1 MRRVLLSCLA
11 WPAMALANTGDTTIN
26 ITGKMVNMEEDYVK
40 VFIFYTYNG
49 KKSLDSSAV
58 VDGAYHFTMHAEGA
72 VQVNLL
78 GRVDMSKMKGP
89 MMVNNK
95 NRAQLYVQAGNIE
108 VTSTDNFANFTVK
121 GSPAQDTYEKLT
133 AAAAPYKAQIG
144 KLMPDYYA
152 LNRSGDSAAAKKVLE
167 KINGIS
173 QEMSDKVYVS
183 FVKKH
188 PEDPM
193 VMYALQSISGGG
205 SKQSD
210 LVMQLFKTL
219 PEKVQKSPAGHE
231 FIGRLE
237 GKKRIAIGA
246 MAPDFTQND
255 TAGNPVKLSDFRGKY
270 VLLDFWASWCG
281 PCRKENPHVVK
292 YYHQYKDQ
300 NFTVLG
306 VSLDKQ
312 GDKGRWIK
320 AIQDDKLD
328 WTHVSDL
335 KYWGNEAALLYGV
348 SGIPQNF
355 LIDPKGR
362 IIATNLRGDAL
373 GEKLAAL
380 LTPKK

>member
-1 MRRVLLSCLA
+1 M
-11 WPAMALANTGDTTIN
+11 IN
-26 ITGKMVNMEEDYVK
+26 N
-40 VFIFYTYNG
+40 
-49 KKSLDSSAV
+49 
-58 VDGAYHFTMHAEGA
+58 
-72 VQVNLL
+72 
-78 GRVDMSKMKGP
+78 R
-89 MMVNNK
+89 
-95 NRAQLYVQAGNIE
+95 NRAQVYIQAGNIE
-108 VTSTDNFANFTVK
+108 ITNTDYFGNIKVK
-121 GSPAQDTYEKLT
+121 GSAAQDTFDKLT
-133 AAAAPYKAQIG
+133 AAAAPYKEKIG
-144 KLMPDYYA
+144 KLMPEYYA
-152 LNRSGDSAAAKKVLE
+152 FNKAGDSAAGKKVLADINVIREEMAE
-167 KINGIS
+167 K
-173 QEMSDKVYVS
+173 VFVS
-183 FVKKH
+183 FVKKN
-188 PEDPM
+188 PSDPM
-193 VMYALQSISGGG
+193 VMYALQNISGGG
-205 SKQSD
+205 EKQSE

-246 MAPDFTQND
+246 IAPDFTQND

-292 YYHQYKDQ
+292 YYHQFKDQ

-312 GDKGRWIK
+312 GDKARWVK

-348 SGIPQNF
+348 SAVPQNF

-362 IIATNLRGDAL
+362 IIAQNLRGDAL
-373 GEKLAAL
+373 GAKLEAL
-380 LTPKK
+380 LNKK